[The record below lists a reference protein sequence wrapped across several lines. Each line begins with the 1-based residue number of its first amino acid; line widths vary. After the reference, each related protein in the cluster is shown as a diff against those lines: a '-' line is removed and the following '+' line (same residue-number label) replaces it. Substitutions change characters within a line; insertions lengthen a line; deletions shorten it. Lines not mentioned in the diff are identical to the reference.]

1 MSHTHVVS
9 VTESTDSPS
18 QTLPRVLVPVMAA
31 GAGFSVASLY
41 YAQPMLGSM
50 AVSLGSSEASIGLV
64 PTLTQLGY
72 AAGIALLAPLGDR
85 FERRGIILLK
95 SMLLA
100 VALLAAGLA
109 GHLPSVLLASLLVGL
124 MATVAQDVVPA
135 AATLAAPEHRGA
147 IVGRVM
153 TGLLLGILLSRVVSG
168 VVAETFGWRTMFIG
182 AAASVVLMGLLL
194 RVTLPRFA
202 PTTTLGYGA
211 LLRSM
216 GTLWVQLP
224 PLRRAV
230 LAQALLAMG
239 FSAFWSTLALML
251 HTRFGIG
258 SAGAGAFGIAGAAGA
273 LAAPLAGRF
282 ADRIGTQRVARAAI
296 GIALLGFASLLL
308 DGLLP
313 PALQLVLLAVS
324 AVIFDFGFQAALVS
338 HQTLVYGLQPEARS
352 RLNALLFTGVFVG
365 MAAGGGLGAL
375 ALAHG
380 GWNGVALL
388 ACATSAAALWVRR
401 QVAAPRAARGG

>member
-1 MSHTHVVS
+1 MSTAH
-9 VTESTDSPS
+9 DA
-18 QTLPRVLVPVMAA
+18 TLPLPPPALPGLLVPVMAA

-41 YAQPMLGSM
+41 YAQPMLGAM
-50 AVSLGSSEASIGLV
+50 GASLGASDASIGLV

-85 FERRGIILLK
+85 FERRRIILVK
-95 SMLLA
+95 SLLLGA
-100 VALLAAGLA
+100 ALLAAGLA
-109 GHLPSVLLASLLVGL
+109 GHLPGVLLASLLVGL

-135 AATLAAPEHRGA
+135 AATLAPPEHRGA
-147 IVGRVM
+147 LVGKVM

-168 VVAETFGWRTMFIG
+168 VVAEQFGWRAMFI
-182 AAASVVLMGLLL
+182 AAAVSVVLMGVLL
-194 RVTLPRFA
+194 RATLPRFA

-216 GTLWVQLP
+216 GGLWMQLP

-251 HTRFGIG
+251 HARFGIG

-282 ADRIGTQRVARAAI
+282 SDRIGTQRVARLAI

-308 DGLLP
+308 DGLFP
-313 PALQLVLLAVS
+313 VSLQLVLLAVS

-365 MAAGGGLGAL
+365 MATGGGLGAM
-375 ALAHG
+375 ALAQG
-380 GWNGVALL
+380 GWHAVVLL
-388 ACATSAAALWVRR
+388 ACATSALALWVRR
-401 QVAAPRAARGG
+401 

>member
-1 MSHTHVVS
+1 MSTAH
-9 VTESTDSPS
+9 DA
-18 QTLPRVLVPVMAA
+18 TLPLPPPALPGLLVPVMAA

-41 YAQPMLGSM
+41 YAQPMLGAM
-50 AVSLGSSEASIGLV
+50 GASLGASDASIGLV

-85 FERRGIILLK
+85 FERRRIILVK
-95 SMLLA
+95 SLLLGA
-100 VALLAAGLA
+100 ALLAAGLA
-109 GHLPSVLLASLLVGL
+109 GQLPGVLLASLLVGL

-135 AATLAAPEHRGA
+135 AATLAPPEHRGA
-147 IVGRVM
+147 LVGKVM

-168 VVAETFGWRTMFIG
+168 VVAEQFGWRAVFI
-182 AAASVVLMGLLL
+182 AAAVSVVLMGLLL
-194 RVTLPRFA
+194 RATLPRFA
-202 PTTTLGYGA
+202 PTTTLPYVA

-216 GTLWVQLP
+216 GGLWMQLP

-251 HTRFGIG
+251 HARFGIG

-282 ADRIGTQRVARAAI
+282 SDRIGTQRVARLAI

-308 DGLLP
+308 DGLFP
-313 PALQLVLLAVS
+313 VSLQLVLLAVS

-338 HQTLVYGLQPEARS
+338 HQTLVYGLQPQARS

-365 MAAGGGLGAL
+365 MAAGGGLGAM
-375 ALAHG
+375 ALAQG
-380 GWNGVALL
+380 GWHAVVLL
-388 ACATSAAALWVRR
+388 ACATSALALWVRR
-401 QVAAPRAARGG
+401 

>member
-1 MSHTHVVS
+1 MSTAH
-9 VTESTDSPS
+9 DA
-18 QTLPRVLVPVMAA
+18 TLPLPPPTLPGLLVPVMAA

-41 YAQPMLGSM
+41 YAQPMLGAM
-50 AVSLGSSEASIGLV
+50 GASLGASDASIGLV

-85 FERRGIILLK
+85 FERRRIILVK
-95 SMLLA
+95 SLLLGA
-100 VALLAAGLA
+100 ALLAAGLA
-109 GHLPSVLLASLLVGL
+109 GHLPGVLLASLLVGL

-135 AATLAAPEHRGA
+135 AATLAPPEHRGA
-147 IVGRVM
+147 LVGKVM

-168 VVAETFGWRTMFIG
+168 VVAEQFGWRAMFI
-182 AAASVVLMGLLL
+182 AAAVSVVLMGVLL
-194 RVTLPRFA
+194 RATLPRFA

-216 GTLWVQLP
+216 GGLWMQLP

-251 HTRFGIG
+251 HARFGIG

-282 ADRIGTQRVARAAI
+282 SDRIGTQRVARLAI

-308 DGLLP
+308 DGLFP
-313 PALQLVLLAVS
+313 VSLQLVLLAVS

-338 HQTLVYGLQPEARS
+338 HQTLVYGLQPQARS

-365 MAAGGGLGAL
+365 MAAGGGLGAM
-375 ALAHG
+375 ALAQG
-380 GWNGVALL
+380 GWHAVVLL
-388 ACATSAAALWVRR
+388 ACATSALALWVRR
-401 QVAAPRAARGG
+401 

>member
-1 MSHTHVVS
+1 MSTAH
-9 VTESTDSPS
+9 DA
-18 QTLPRVLVPVMAA
+18 TLPLPPPALPGLLVPVMAA

-41 YAQPMLGSM
+41 YAQPMLGAM
-50 AVSLGSSEASIGLV
+50 GASLGASNASIGLV

-85 FERRGIILLK
+85 FERRRIILVK
-95 SMLLA
+95 SLLLGA
-100 VALLAAGLA
+100 ALLAAGLA
-109 GHLPSVLLASLLVGL
+109 GHLPGVLLASLLVGL

-135 AATLAAPEHRGA
+135 AATLAPPEHRGA
-147 IVGRVM
+147 LVGKVM

-168 VVAETFGWRTMFIG
+168 VVAEQFGWRAMFI
-182 AAASVVLMGLLL
+182 AAAVSVVLMGVLL
-194 RVTLPRFA
+194 RATLPRFA

-216 GTLWVQLP
+216 GGLWMQLP

-251 HTRFGIG
+251 HARFGIG

-282 ADRIGTQRVARAAI
+282 SDRIGTQRVARLAI

-313 PALQLVLLAVS
+313 VSLQLVLLAVS

-365 MAAGGGLGAL
+365 MAAGGGLGAM
-375 ALAHG
+375 ALAQG
-380 GWNGVALL
+380 GWHAVVLL
-388 ACATSAAALWVRR
+388 ACATSALALWVRR
-401 QVAAPRAARGG
+401 

>member
-1 MSHTHVVS
+1 MSTAH
-9 VTESTDSPS
+9 DA
-18 QTLPRVLVPVMAA
+18 TLPLPPPALPGLLVPVMAA

-41 YAQPMLGSM
+41 YAQPMLGAM
-50 AVSLGSSEASIGLV
+50 GASLGASDASIGLV

-85 FERRGIILLK
+85 FERRRIILVK
-95 SMLLA
+95 SLLLGA
-100 VALLAAGLA
+100 ALLAAGLA
-109 GHLPSVLLASLLVGL
+109 GQLPGVLLASLLVGL

-135 AATLAAPEHRGA
+135 AATLAPPEHRGA
-147 IVGRVM
+147 LVGKVM

-168 VVAETFGWRTMFIG
+168 VVAEQFGWRAMFI
-182 AAASVVLMGLLL
+182 AAAVSVVLMGLLL
-194 RVTLPRFA
+194 RATLPRFA

-216 GTLWVQLP
+216 GGLWMQLP

-251 HTRFGIG
+251 HARFGIG

-282 ADRIGTQRVARAAI
+282 SDRIGTQRVARLAI

-308 DGLLP
+308 DGLFP
-313 PALQLVLLAVS
+313 VSLQLVLLAVS

-338 HQTLVYGLQPEARS
+338 HQTLVYGLQPQARS

-365 MAAGGGLGAL
+365 MAAGGGLGAM
-375 ALAHG
+375 ALAQG
-380 GWNGVALL
+380 GWHAVVLL
-388 ACATSAAALWVRR
+388 ACATSALALWVRR
-401 QVAAPRAARGG
+401 

>member
-1 MSHTHVVS
+1 MSTAH
-9 VTESTDSPS
+9 DA
-18 QTLPRVLVPVMAA
+18 TLPLPPPALPGLLVPVMAA

-41 YAQPMLGSM
+41 YAQPMLGAM
-50 AVSLGSSEASIGLV
+50 GASLGASDASIGLV

-85 FERRGIILLK
+85 FERRRIILVK
-95 SMLLA
+95 SLLLGA
-100 VALLAAGLA
+100 ALLAAGLA
-109 GHLPSVLLASLLVGL
+109 GHLPGVLLASLLVGL

-135 AATLAAPEHRGA
+135 AATLAPPEHRGA
-147 IVGRVM
+147 LVGKVM

-168 VVAETFGWRTMFIG
+168 VVAEQFGWRAMFV
-182 AAASVVLMGLLL
+182 AAAVSVVLMGLLL
-194 RVTLPRFA
+194 RATLPRFA

-216 GTLWVQLP
+216 GGLWMQLP

-251 HTRFGIG
+251 HARFGIG

-282 ADRIGTQRVARAAI
+282 SDRIGTQRVARLAI

-313 PALQLVLLAVS
+313 VSLQLVLLAVS

-365 MAAGGGLGAL
+365 MAAGGGLGAM
-375 ALAHG
+375 ALAQG
-380 GWNGVALL
+380 GWHAVVLL
-388 ACATSAAALWVRR
+388 ACATSALALWVRR
-401 QVAAPRAARGG
+401 

>member
-1 MSHTHVVS
+1 MSTAH
-9 VTESTDSPS
+9 DA
-18 QTLPRVLVPVMAA
+18 TLPLPPPALPGLLVPVMAA

-41 YAQPMLGSM
+41 YAQPMLGAM
-50 AVSLGSSEASIGLV
+50 GASLGASDASIGLV

-85 FERRGIILLK
+85 FERRRIILVK
-95 SMLLA
+95 SLLLGA
-100 VALLAAGLA
+100 ALLAAGLA
-109 GHLPSVLLASLLVGL
+109 GQLPGVLLASLLVGL

-135 AATLAAPEHRGA
+135 AATLAPPEHRGA
-147 IVGRVM
+147 LVGKVM

-168 VVAETFGWRTMFIG
+168 VVAEQFGWRVMFI
-182 AAASVVLMGLLL
+182 AAAVSVVLMGLLL
-194 RVTLPRFA
+194 RATLPRFA

-216 GTLWVQLP
+216 GGLWMQLP

-251 HTRFGIG
+251 HARFGIG

-282 ADRIGTQRVARAAI
+282 SDRIGTQRVARLAI

-308 DGLLP
+308 DGLFP
-313 PALQLVLLAVS
+313 VSLQLVLLAVS

-338 HQTLVYGLQPEARS
+338 HQTLVYGLQSQARS

-365 MAAGGGLGAL
+365 MAAGGGLGAM
-375 ALAHG
+375 ALAQG
-380 GWNGVALL
+380 GWHAVVLL
-388 ACATSAAALWVRR
+388 ACATSALALWVRR
-401 QVAAPRAARGG
+401 

>member
-1 MSHTHVVS
+1 MSTAH
-9 VTESTDSPS
+9 DA
-18 QTLPRVLVPVMAA
+18 TLPLPPPALPGLLVPVMAA

-41 YAQPMLGSM
+41 YAQPMLGAM
-50 AVSLGSSEASIGLV
+50 GASLGASDASIGLV

-85 FERRGIILLK
+85 FERRRIILVK
-95 SMLLA
+95 SLLLGA
-100 VALLAAGLA
+100 ALLAAGLA
-109 GHLPSVLLASLLVGL
+109 GHLPGVLLASLLVGL

-135 AATLAAPEHRGA
+135 AATLAPPEHRGA
-147 IVGRVM
+147 LVGKVM

-168 VVAETFGWRTMFIG
+168 VVAEQFGWRAMFI
-182 AAASVVLMGLLL
+182 AAAVSVVLMGVLL
-194 RVTLPRFA
+194 RATLPRFA

-216 GTLWVQLP
+216 GGLWMQLP

-251 HTRFGIG
+251 HARFGIG

-282 ADRIGTQRVARAAI
+282 SDRIGTQRVARLAI

-308 DGLLP
+308 DGLFP
-313 PALQLVLLAVS
+313 VSLQLVLLAVS

-338 HQTLVYGLQPEARS
+338 HQTLVYGLQPQARS

-365 MAAGGGLGAL
+365 MAAGGGLGAM
-375 ALAHG
+375 ALAQG
-380 GWNGVALL
+380 GWHAVVLL
-388 ACATSAAALWVRR
+388 ACATSALALWVRR
-401 QVAAPRAARGG
+401 

>member
-1 MSHTHVVS
+1 MSAAH
-9 VTESTDSPS
+9 DA
-18 QTLPRVLVPVMAA
+18 TLPLPPPALPGLLVPVMAA

-41 YAQPMLGSM
+41 YAQPMLGAM
-50 AVSLGSSEASIGLV
+50 GASLGASDSAIGLV

-85 FERRGIILLK
+85 FERRRIILVK
-95 SMLLA
+95 SLLLG

-109 GHLPSVLLASLLVGL
+109 GHLPGVLLASLLVGL

-135 AATLAAPEHRGA
+135 AATLAPPEHRGA
-147 IVGRVM
+147 LVGKVM

-168 VVAETFGWRTMFIG
+168 VVAEQFGWRAMFI
-182 AAASVVLMGLLL
+182 AAAVSVLLMGVLL
-194 RVTLPRFA
+194 RATLPRFA

-216 GTLWVQLP
+216 GALWMQLP

-251 HTRFGIG
+251 HARFGIG

-282 ADRIGTQRVARAAI
+282 SDRIGTQRVARLAI

-313 PALQLVLLAVS
+313 ASLQLVLLAVS

-365 MAAGGGLGAL
+365 MAAGGGLGAM
-375 ALAHG
+375 ALAQG
-380 GWNGVALL
+380 GWHAVVLM

-401 QVAAPRAARGG
+401 RKPKG

>member
-1 MSHTHVVS
+1 MSTAH
-9 VTESTDSPS
+9 DA
-18 QTLPRVLVPVMAA
+18 TLPLPPPALPGLLVPVMAA

-41 YAQPMLGSM
+41 YAQPMLGAM
-50 AVSLGSSEASIGLV
+50 GASLGASDASIGLV

-85 FERRGIILLK
+85 FERRRIILVK
-95 SMLLA
+95 SLLLGA
-100 VALLAAGLA
+100 ALLAAGLA
-109 GHLPSVLLASLLVGL
+109 GHLPGVLLASLLVGL

-135 AATLAAPEHRGA
+135 AATLAPPEHRGA
-147 IVGRVM
+147 LVGKVM

-168 VVAETFGWRTMFIG
+168 VVAEQFGWRAMFS
-182 AAASVVLMGLLL
+182 AAAVSVVLMGVLL
-194 RVTLPRFA
+194 RATLPRFA

-216 GTLWVQLP
+216 GGLWMQLP

-251 HTRFGIG
+251 HARFGIG

-282 ADRIGTQRVARAAI
+282 SDRIGTQRVARLAI

-308 DGLLP
+308 DGLFP
-313 PALQLVLLAVS
+313 VSLQLVLLAVS

-338 HQTLVYGLQPEARS
+338 HQTLVYGLQPQARS

-365 MAAGGGLGAL
+365 MAAGGGLGAM
-375 ALAHG
+375 ALAQG
-380 GWNGVALL
+380 GWHAVVLL
-388 ACATSAAALWVRR
+388 ACATSALALWVRR
-401 QVAAPRAARGG
+401 

>member
-1 MSHTHVVS
+1 MSTAH
-9 VTESTDSPS
+9 DA
-18 QTLPRVLVPVMAA
+18 TLPLPPPALPGLLVPVMAA

-41 YAQPMLGSM
+41 YAQPMLGAM
-50 AVSLGSSEASIGLV
+50 GASLGASDASIGLV

-85 FERRGIILLK
+85 FERRRIILVK
-95 SMLLA
+95 SLLLGA
-100 VALLAAGLA
+100 ALLAAGLA
-109 GHLPSVLLASLLVGL
+109 GHLPGVLLASLLVGL

-135 AATLAAPEHRGA
+135 AATLAPPEHRGA
-147 IVGRVM
+147 LVGKVM

-168 VVAETFGWRTMFIG
+168 VVAEQFGWRAMFM
-182 AAASVVLMGLLL
+182 AAAVSVVLMGLLL
-194 RVTLPRFA
+194 RATLPRFA

-216 GTLWVQLP
+216 GGLWMQLP

-251 HTRFGIG
+251 HARFGIG

-282 ADRIGTQRVARAAI
+282 SDRIGTQRVARLAI

-313 PALQLVLLAVS
+313 VSLQLVLLAVS

-365 MAAGGGLGAL
+365 MAAGGGLGAM
-375 ALAHG
+375 ALAQG
-380 GWNGVALL
+380 GWHAVVLL
-388 ACATSAAALWVRR
+388 ACATSALALWVRR
-401 QVAAPRAARGG
+401 

>member
-1 MSHTHVVS
+1 MSTAH
-9 VTESTDSPS
+9 DA
-18 QTLPRVLVPVMAA
+18 TLPLPPPALPGLLVPVMAA

-41 YAQPMLGSM
+41 YAQPMLGAM
-50 AVSLGSSEASIGLV
+50 GASLGASDASIGLV

-85 FERRGIILLK
+85 FERRRIILVK
-95 SMLLA
+95 SLLLGA
-100 VALLAAGLA
+100 ALLAAGLA
-109 GHLPSVLLASLLVGL
+109 GQLPGVLLASLLVGL

-135 AATLAAPEHRGA
+135 AATLAPPEHRGA
-147 IVGRVM
+147 LVGKVM

-168 VVAETFGWRTMFIG
+168 VVAEQFGWRAVFI
-182 AAASVVLMGLLL
+182 AAAVSVVLMGLLL
-194 RVTLPRFA
+194 RATLPRFA

-216 GTLWVQLP
+216 GGLWMQLP

-251 HTRFGIG
+251 HARFGIG

-282 ADRIGTQRVARAAI
+282 SDRIGTQRVARLAI

-308 DGLLP
+308 DGLFP
-313 PALQLVLLAVS
+313 VSLQLVLLAVS

-338 HQTLVYGLQPEARS
+338 HQTLVYGLQPQARS

-365 MAAGGGLGAL
+365 MAAGGGLGAM
-375 ALAHG
+375 ALAQG
-380 GWNGVALL
+380 GWHAVVLL
-388 ACATSAAALWVRR
+388 ACATSALALWVRR
-401 QVAAPRAARGG
+401 

>member
-1 MSHTHVVS
+1 MSTAH
-9 VTESTDSPS
+9 DA
-18 QTLPRVLVPVMAA
+18 TLPLPPPALPGLLVPVMAA

-41 YAQPMLGSM
+41 YAQPMLGAM
-50 AVSLGSSEASIGLV
+50 GASLGASDASIGLV

-85 FERRGIILLK
+85 FERRRIILVK
-95 SMLLA
+95 SLLLGA
-100 VALLAAGLA
+100 ALLAAGLA
-109 GHLPSVLLASLLVGL
+109 GHLPGVLLASLLVGL

-135 AATLAAPEHRGA
+135 AATLAPPEHRGA
-147 IVGRVM
+147 LVGKVM

-168 VVAETFGWRTMFIG
+168 VVAEQFGWRAMFI
-182 AAASVVLMGLLL
+182 AAAVSVVLMGLLL
-194 RVTLPRFA
+194 RATLPRFA

-216 GTLWVQLP
+216 GGLWMQLP

-251 HTRFGIG
+251 HARFGIG

-282 ADRIGTQRVARAAI
+282 SDRIGTQRVARLAI

-313 PALQLVLLAVS
+313 VSLQLVLLAVS

-365 MAAGGGLGAL
+365 MAAGGGLGAM
-375 ALAHG
+375 ALAQG
-380 GWNGVALL
+380 GWHAVVLL
-388 ACATSAAALWVRR
+388 ACATSALALWVRR
-401 QVAAPRAARGG
+401 

>member
-1 MSHTHVVS
+1 MSTAH
-9 VTESTDSPS
+9 DAP
-18 QTLPRVLVPVMAA
+18 LPLPTPALPGLLVPVMAA

-41 YAQPMLGSM
+41 YAQPMLGAM
-50 AVSLGSSEASIGLV
+50 GTSLGASDASIGLV

-85 FERRGIILLK
+85 FERRRIILVK
-95 SMLLA
+95 SLLLGA
-100 VALLAAGLA
+100 ALLAAGLA
-109 GHLPSVLLASLLVGL
+109 GHLPGVLLASLLVGL

-135 AATLAAPEHRGA
+135 AATLAPSEHRGA
-147 IVGRVM
+147 LVGKVM

-168 VVAETFGWRTMFIG
+168 VVAEQFGWRAMFI
-182 AAASVVLMGLLL
+182 AASVSVVLMGLLL
-194 RVTLPRFA
+194 RATLPRFA

-216 GTLWVQLP
+216 GGLWMQLP

-251 HTRFGIG
+251 HARFGIG

-282 ADRIGTQRVARAAI
+282 SDRIGTQRVARLAI

-313 PALQLVLLAVS
+313 VSLQLVLLAVS

-365 MAAGGGLGAL
+365 MAAGGGLGAM
-375 ALAHG
+375 ALAQG
-380 GWNGVALL
+380 GWHAVVLL
-388 ACATSAAALWVRR
+388 ACATSALALWVRR
-401 QVAAPRAARGG
+401 

>member
-1 MSHTHVVS
+1 MSTAH
-9 VTESTDSPS
+9 DAPLPLPSPA
-18 QTLPRVLVPVMAA
+18 LPGLLVPVMAA

-41 YAQPMLGSM
+41 YAQPMLGAM
-50 AVSLGSSEASIGLV
+50 GTSLGASDASIGLV

-85 FERRGIILLK
+85 FERRRIILVK
-95 SMLLA
+95 SLLLGA
-100 VALLAAGLA
+100 ALLAAGLA
-109 GHLPSVLLASLLVGL
+109 GHLPGVLLASLLVGL

-135 AATLAAPEHRGA
+135 AATLAPPEHRGA
-147 IVGRVM
+147 LVGKVM

-168 VVAETFGWRTMFIG
+168 VVAEQFGWRAMFI
-182 AAASVVLMGLLL
+182 AASVSVVLMGLLL
-194 RVTLPRFA
+194 RATLPCFA

-216 GTLWVQLP
+216 GGLWMQLP

-251 HTRFGIG
+251 HARFGIG

-282 ADRIGTQRVARAAI
+282 SDRIGTQRVARLAI

-313 PALQLVLLAVS
+313 VSLQLVLLAVS

-338 HQTLVYGLQPEARS
+338 HQTLVYGLQPQARS

-365 MAAGGGLGAL
+365 MAAGGGLGAM
-375 ALAHG
+375 ALAQG
-380 GWNGVALL
+380 GWHAVVLL
-388 ACATSAAALWVRR
+388 ACATSALALWVRR
-401 QVAAPRAARGG
+401 

>member
-1 MSHTHVVS
+1 MSTAH
-9 VTESTDSPS
+9 DA
-18 QTLPRVLVPVMAA
+18 TLPLPPPTLPGLLVPVMAA

-41 YAQPMLGSM
+41 YAQPMLGAM
-50 AVSLGSSEASIGLV
+50 GASLGASDASIGLV

-85 FERRGIILLK
+85 FERRRIILVK
-95 SMLLA
+95 SLLLGA
-100 VALLAAGLA
+100 ALLAAGLA
-109 GHLPSVLLASLLVGL
+109 GQLPGVLLASLLVGL

-135 AATLAAPEHRGA
+135 AATLAPPEHRGA
-147 IVGRVM
+147 LVGKVM

-168 VVAETFGWRTMFIG
+168 VVAEQFGWRAMFI
-182 AAASVVLMGLLL
+182 AAAVSVVLMGLLL
-194 RVTLPRFA
+194 RATLPRFA

-216 GTLWVQLP
+216 GGLWMQLP

-251 HTRFGIG
+251 HARFGIG

-282 ADRIGTQRVARAAI
+282 SDRIGTQRVARLAI

-308 DGLLP
+308 DGLFP
-313 PALQLVLLAVS
+313 VSLQLVLLAVS

-338 HQTLVYGLQPEARS
+338 HQTLVYGLQPQARS

-365 MAAGGGLGAL
+365 MAAGGGLGAM
-375 ALAHG
+375 ALAQG
-380 GWNGVALL
+380 GWHAVVLL
-388 ACATSAAALWVRR
+388 ACATSALALWVRR
-401 QVAAPRAARGG
+401 

>member
-1 MSHTHVVS
+1 MFTAH
-9 VTESTDSPS
+9 DA
-18 QTLPRVLVPVMAA
+18 TLPLPPPALPGLLVPVMAA

-41 YAQPMLGSM
+41 YAQPMLGAM
-50 AVSLGSSEASIGLV
+50 GASLGASDASIGLV

-85 FERRGIILLK
+85 FERRRIILVK
-95 SMLLA
+95 SLLLGA
-100 VALLAAGLA
+100 ALLAAGLA
-109 GHLPSVLLASLLVGL
+109 GQLPGVLLASLLVGL

-135 AATLAAPEHRGA
+135 AATLAPPEHRGA
-147 IVGRVM
+147 LVGKVM

-168 VVAETFGWRTMFIG
+168 VVAEQFGWRAMFI
-182 AAASVVLMGLLL
+182 AAAVSVVLMGLLL
-194 RVTLPRFA
+194 RATLPRFA

-216 GTLWVQLP
+216 GGLWMQLP

-251 HTRFGIG
+251 HARFGIG

-282 ADRIGTQRVARAAI
+282 SDRIGTQRVARLAI

-308 DGLLP
+308 DGLFP
-313 PALQLVLLAVS
+313 VSLQLVLLAVS

-338 HQTLVYGLQPEARS
+338 HQTLVYGLQPQARS

-365 MAAGGGLGAL
+365 MAAGGGLGAM
-375 ALAHG
+375 ALAQG
-380 GWNGVALL
+380 GWHAVVLL
-388 ACATSAAALWVRR
+388 ACATSALALWVRR
-401 QVAAPRAARGG
+401 

>member
-1 MSHTHVVS
+1 MSIAH
-9 VTESTDSPS
+9 DAPLPLPSPA
-18 QTLPRVLVPVMAA
+18 LPGLLVPVMAA

-41 YAQPMLGSM
+41 YAQPMLGAM
-50 AVSLGSSEASIGLV
+50 GTSLGASDASIGLV

-85 FERRGIILLK
+85 FERRRIILVK
-95 SMLLA
+95 SLLLGA
-100 VALLAAGLA
+100 ALLAAGLA
-109 GHLPSVLLASLLVGL
+109 GHLPGVLLASLLVGL

-135 AATLAAPEHRGA
+135 AATLAPPEHRGA
-147 IVGRVM
+147 LVGKVM

-168 VVAETFGWRTMFIG
+168 VVAEQFGWRAMFI
-182 AAASVVLMGLLL
+182 AASVSVVLMGLLL
-194 RVTLPRFA
+194 RATLPRFA

-216 GTLWVQLP
+216 GGLWMQLP

-251 HTRFGIG
+251 HARFGIG

-282 ADRIGTQRVARAAI
+282 SDRIGTQRVARLAI
-296 GIALLGFASLLL
+296 GIALLGFASLLR

-313 PALQLVLLAVS
+313 VSLQLVLLAVS

-338 HQTLVYGLQPEARS
+338 HQTLVYGLQPQARS

-365 MAAGGGLGAL
+365 MAAGGGLGAM
-375 ALAHG
+375 ALAQG
-380 GWNGVALL
+380 GWHAVVLL
-388 ACATSAAALWVRR
+388 ACATSALALWVRR
-401 QVAAPRAARGG
+401 

>member
-1 MSHTHVVS
+1 MSTAH
-9 VTESTDSPS
+9 DA
-18 QTLPRVLVPVMAA
+18 TLPLPPPALPGLLVPVMAA

-41 YAQPMLGSM
+41 YAQPMLGAM
-50 AVSLGSSEASIGLV
+50 GASLGASDASIGLV

-85 FERRGIILLK
+85 FERRRIILVK
-95 SMLLA
+95 SLLLGA
-100 VALLAAGLA
+100 ALLATGLA
-109 GHLPSVLLASLLVGL
+109 GHLPGVLLASLLVGL

-135 AATLAAPEHRGA
+135 AATLAPPEHRGA
-147 IVGRVM
+147 LVGKVM

-168 VVAETFGWRTMFIG
+168 VVAEQFGWRAMFI
-182 AAASVVLMGLLL
+182 AAAVSVVLMGVLL
-194 RVTLPRFA
+194 RATLPRFA

-216 GTLWVQLP
+216 GGLWMQLP

-251 HTRFGIG
+251 HARFGIG

-282 ADRIGTQRVARAAI
+282 SDRIGTQRVARLAI

-313 PALQLVLLAVS
+313 VSLQLVLLAVS

-365 MAAGGGLGAL
+365 MAAGGGLGAM
-375 ALAHG
+375 ALAQG
-380 GWNGVALL
+380 GWHAVVLL
-388 ACATSAAALWVRR
+388 ACATSALALWVRR
-401 QVAAPRAARGG
+401 

>member
-1 MSHTHVVS
+1 MSTAH
-9 VTESTDSPS
+9 DA
-18 QTLPRVLVPVMAA
+18 TLPLPPPALPGLLVPVMAA

-41 YAQPMLGSM
+41 YAQPMLGAM
-50 AVSLGSSEASIGLV
+50 GASLGASDASIGLV

-85 FERRGIILLK
+85 FERRRIILVK
-95 SMLLA
+95 SLLLGA
-100 VALLAAGLA
+100 ALLAAGLA
-109 GHLPSVLLASLLVGL
+109 GHLPGVLLASLLVGL

-135 AATLAAPEHRGA
+135 AATLAPPEHRGA
-147 IVGRVM
+147 LVGKVM

-168 VVAETFGWRTMFIG
+168 VVAEQFGWRVMFI
-182 AAASVVLMGLLL
+182 AAAVSVVLMGLLL
-194 RVTLPRFA
+194 RATLPRFA

-216 GTLWVQLP
+216 GGLWMQLP

-251 HTRFGIG
+251 HARFGIG

-282 ADRIGTQRVARAAI
+282 SDRIGTQRVARLAI

-308 DGLLP
+308 DGLFP
-313 PALQLVLLAVS
+313 VSLQLVLLAVS

-338 HQTLVYGLQPEARS
+338 HQTLVYGLQPQARS

-365 MAAGGGLGAL
+365 MAAGGGLGAM
-375 ALAHG
+375 ALAQG
-380 GWNGVALL
+380 GWHAVVLL
-388 ACATSAAALWVRR
+388 ACATSALALWVRR
-401 QVAAPRAARGG
+401 

>member
-1 MSHTHVVS
+1 MSTAH
-9 VTESTDSPS
+9 DAP
-18 QTLPRVLVPVMAA
+18 LPLPTPALPGLLVPVMAA

-41 YAQPMLGSM
+41 YAQPMLGAM
-50 AVSLGSSEASIGLV
+50 GTSLGASDASIGLV

-85 FERRGIILLK
+85 FERRRIILVK
-95 SMLLA
+95 SLLLGA
-100 VALLAAGLA
+100 ALLAAGLA
-109 GHLPSVLLASLLVGL
+109 GHLPGVLLASLLVGL

-135 AATLAAPEHRGA
+135 AATLAPPEHRGA
-147 IVGRVM
+147 LVGKVM

-168 VVAETFGWRTMFIG
+168 VVAEQFGWRAMFI
-182 AAASVVLMGLLL
+182 AASVSVVLMGLLL
-194 RVTLPRFA
+194 RATLPRFA

-216 GTLWVQLP
+216 GGLWMQLP

-251 HTRFGIG
+251 HARFGIG

-282 ADRIGTQRVARAAI
+282 SDRIGTQRVARLAI

-313 PALQLVLLAVS
+313 VSLQLVLLAVS

-365 MAAGGGLGAL
+365 MAAGGGLGAM
-375 ALAHG
+375 ALAQG
-380 GWNGVALL
+380 GWHAVVLL
-388 ACATSAAALWVRR
+388 ACATSALALWVRR
-401 QVAAPRAARGG
+401 

>member
-1 MSHTHVVS
+1 MSTAH
-9 VTESTDSPS
+9 DA
-18 QTLPRVLVPVMAA
+18 TLPLPPPALPGLLVPVMAA

-41 YAQPMLGSM
+41 YAQPMLGAM
-50 AVSLGSSEASIGLV
+50 GASLGASDASIGLV

-85 FERRGIILLK
+85 FERRRIILVK
-95 SMLLA
+95 SLLLGA
-100 VALLAAGLA
+100 ALLAAGLA
-109 GHLPSVLLASLLVGL
+109 GQLPGVLLASLLVGL

-135 AATLAAPEHRGA
+135 AATLAPPEHRGA
-147 IVGRVM
+147 LVGKVM

-168 VVAETFGWRTMFIG
+168 VVAEQFGWRAMFI
-182 AAASVVLMGLLL
+182 AAAVSVVLMGVLL
-194 RVTLPRFA
+194 RATLPRFA

-216 GTLWVQLP
+216 GGLWMQLP

-251 HTRFGIG
+251 HARFGIG

-282 ADRIGTQRVARAAI
+282 SDRIGTQRVARLAI

-313 PALQLVLLAVS
+313 MSLQLVLLAVS

-365 MAAGGGLGAL
+365 MAAGGGLGAM
-375 ALAHG
+375 ALAQG
-380 GWNGVALL
+380 GWHAVVLL
-388 ACATSAAALWVRR
+388 ACATSALALWVRR
-401 QVAAPRAARGG
+401 

>member
-1 MSHTHVVS
+1 MSAAH
-9 VTESTDSPS
+9 DA
-18 QTLPRVLVPVMAA
+18 TLPLPPPALPGLLVPVMAA

-41 YAQPMLGSM
+41 YAQPMLGAM
-50 AVSLGSSEASIGLV
+50 GASLGASDSAIGLV

-85 FERRGIILLK
+85 FERRRIILVK
-95 SMLLA
+95 SLLLG

-109 GHLPSVLLASLLVGL
+109 GHLPGVLLASLLVGL

-135 AATLAAPEHRGA
+135 AATLAPPEHRGA
-147 IVGRVM
+147 LVGKVM

-168 VVAETFGWRTMFIG
+168 VVAEQFGWRAMFI
-182 AAASVVLMGLLL
+182 AAAVSVLLMGVLL
-194 RVTLPRFA
+194 RATLPRFA

-216 GTLWVQLP
+216 GALWMQLP

-251 HTRFGIG
+251 HACFGIG

-282 ADRIGTQRVARAAI
+282 SDRIGTQRVARLAI

-313 PALQLVLLAVS
+313 ASLQLVLLAVS

-352 RLNALLFTGVFVG
+352 RLNALLFTGVFMG
-365 MAAGGGLGAL
+365 MAAGGGLGAM
-375 ALAHG
+375 ALAQG
-380 GWNGVALL
+380 GWHAVVLM

-401 QVAAPRAARGG
+401 GKPKG

>member
-1 MSHTHVVS
+1 MSTAH
-9 VTESTDSPS
+9 DA
-18 QTLPRVLVPVMAA
+18 TLPLPPPALPGLLVPVMAA

-41 YAQPMLGSM
+41 YAQPMLGAM
-50 AVSLGSSEASIGLV
+50 GASLGASDASIGLV

-85 FERRGIILLK
+85 FERRRIILVK
-95 SMLLA
+95 SLLLGA
-100 VALLAAGLA
+100 ALLAAGLA
-109 GHLPSVLLASLLVGL
+109 GQLPGVLLASLLVGL

-135 AATLAAPEHRGA
+135 AATLAPPEHRGA
-147 IVGRVM
+147 LVGKVM

-168 VVAETFGWRTMFIG
+168 VVAEQFGWRAMFI
-182 AAASVVLMGLLL
+182 AAAVSVVLMGVLL
-194 RVTLPRFA
+194 RATLPRFA

-216 GTLWVQLP
+216 GGLWMQLP

-251 HTRFGIG
+251 HARFGIG

-282 ADRIGTQRVARAAI
+282 SDRIGTQRVARLAI

-308 DGLLP
+308 DGLFP
-313 PALQLVLLAVS
+313 VSLQLVLLAVS

-338 HQTLVYGLQPEARS
+338 HQTLVYGLQPQARS

-365 MAAGGGLGAL
+365 MAAGGGLGAM
-375 ALAHG
+375 ALAQG
-380 GWNGVALL
+380 GWHAVVLL
-388 ACATSAAALWVRR
+388 ACATSALALWVRR
-401 QVAAPRAARGG
+401 

>member
-1 MSHTHVVS
+1 MSTAH
-9 VTESTDSPS
+9 DA
-18 QTLPRVLVPVMAA
+18 TLPLPPPALPGLLVPVMAA

-41 YAQPMLGSM
+41 YAQPMLGAM
-50 AVSLGSSEASIGLV
+50 GASLGASDASIGLV

-85 FERRGIILLK
+85 FERRRIILVK
-95 SMLLA
+95 SLLLGA
-100 VALLAAGLA
+100 ALLAAGLA
-109 GHLPSVLLASLLVGL
+109 GQLPGVLLASLLVGL

-135 AATLAAPEHRGA
+135 AATLAPPEHRGA
-147 IVGRVM
+147 LVGKVM

-168 VVAETFGWRTMFIG
+168 VVAEQFGWRVMFI
-182 AAASVVLMGLLL
+182 AAAVSVVLMGLLL
-194 RVTLPRFA
+194 RATLPRFA

-216 GTLWVQLP
+216 GGLWMQLP

-251 HTRFGIG
+251 HARFGIG

-282 ADRIGTQRVARAAI
+282 SDRIGTQRVARLAI

-308 DGLLP
+308 DGLFP
-313 PALQLVLLAVS
+313 VSLQLVLLAVS

-338 HQTLVYGLQPEARS
+338 HQTLVYGLQPQARS

-365 MAAGGGLGAL
+365 MAAGGGLGAM
-375 ALAHG
+375 ALAQG
-380 GWNGVALL
+380 GWHAVVLL
-388 ACATSAAALWVRR
+388 ACATSALALWVRR
-401 QVAAPRAARGG
+401 

>member
-1 MSHTHVVS
+1 MSTAH
-9 VTESTDSPS
+9 DA
-18 QTLPRVLVPVMAA
+18 TLPLPPPALPGLLVPVMAA

-41 YAQPMLGSM
+41 YAQPMLGAM
-50 AVSLGSSEASIGLV
+50 GASLGASDASIGLV

-85 FERRGIILLK
+85 FERRRIILVK
-95 SMLLA
+95 SLLLGA
-100 VALLAAGLA
+100 ALLAAGLA
-109 GHLPSVLLASLLVGL
+109 GHLPGVLLASLLVGL

-135 AATLAAPEHRGA
+135 AATLAPPEHRGA
-147 IVGRVM
+147 LVGKVM
-153 TGLLLGILLSRVVSG
+153 TGLLLGLLLSRVVSG
-168 VVAETFGWRTMFIG
+168 VVAEQFGWRAMFI
-182 AAASVVLMGLLL
+182 AAAVSVVLMGLLL
-194 RVTLPRFA
+194 RATLPRFA

-216 GTLWVQLP
+216 GGLWMQLP

-251 HTRFGIG
+251 HARFGIG

-282 ADRIGTQRVARAAI
+282 SDRIGTQRVARLAI

-313 PALQLVLLAVS
+313 VSLQLVLLAVS

-365 MAAGGGLGAL
+365 MAAGGGLGAM
-375 ALAHG
+375 ALAQG
-380 GWNGVALL
+380 GWHAVVLL
-388 ACATSAAALWVRR
+388 ACATSALALWVRR
-401 QVAAPRAARGG
+401 

>member
-1 MSHTHVVS
+1 MSTAH
-9 VTESTDSPS
+9 DA
-18 QTLPRVLVPVMAA
+18 TLPLPPPALPGLLVPVMAA

-41 YAQPMLGSM
+41 YAQPMLGAM
-50 AVSLGSSEASIGLV
+50 GASLGASDASIGLV

-85 FERRGIILLK
+85 FERRRIILVK
-95 SMLLA
+95 SLLLGA
-100 VALLAAGLA
+100 ALLAAGLA
-109 GHLPSVLLASLLVGL
+109 GQLPGVLLASLLVGL

-135 AATLAAPEHRGA
+135 AATLAPPEHRGA
-147 IVGRVM
+147 LVGKVM
-153 TGLLLGILLSRVVSG
+153 TGLLLGILLSRVISG
-168 VVAETFGWRTMFIG
+168 VVAEQFGWRAVFI
-182 AAASVVLMGLLL
+182 AAAVSVVLMGLLL
-194 RVTLPRFA
+194 RATLPRFA

-216 GTLWVQLP
+216 GGLWMQLP

-251 HTRFGIG
+251 HARFGIG

-282 ADRIGTQRVARAAI
+282 SDRIGTQRVARLAI

-308 DGLLP
+308 DGLFP
-313 PALQLVLLAVS
+313 VSLQLVLLAVS

-338 HQTLVYGLQPEARS
+338 HQTLVYGLQPQARS

-365 MAAGGGLGAL
+365 MAAGGGLGAM
-375 ALAHG
+375 ALAQG
-380 GWNGVALL
+380 GWHAVVLL
-388 ACATSAAALWVRR
+388 ACATSALALWVRR
-401 QVAAPRAARGG
+401 